1 MGIYRCNKCG
11 NMAEHDYQQGMADIA
26 CQKCSQP
33 VKVYDTLFFVGKLLE
48 RYFST
53 YRELQALMQNENSG
67 EANSD
72 SVDSKVH
79 GEGHNILV
87 GVNLASTDVLAT
99 EHQHEPLKQWFI
111 GRQITPQ
118 FDFSAV
124 DMGGFFDEAAEELG
138 KQYRLTKDLLGQMN
152 WAYGKNHTGINL
164 DIGKL
169 SQQDG
174 QILNDL
180 CRRFYGQT
188 LFAKYFYQKQD
199 KIIRLTLQRTTAVRN
214 FFGGGWLEWFALGKL
229 LAEAKQRGKAYG
241 FSCARNVKIR
251 FGNEDLH
258 ELDVVFLPSGGMP
271 IIVECKSGEFRRDI
285 EKYVQLKKRLGLPD
299 SHFVILAT
307 DVDDSQIVGLSRMYG
322 LTFVTTK
329 TIMKHLKTVM

>member
-99 EHQHEPLKQWFI
+99 EKQHEPLKQWFI

-180 CRRFYGQT
+180 CRRF
-188 LFAKYFYQKQD
+188 
-199 KIIRLTLQRTTAVRN
+199 
-214 FFGGGWLEWFALGKL
+214 
-229 LAEAKQRGKAYG
+229 
-241 FSCARNVKIR
+241 
-251 FGNEDLH
+251 
-258 ELDVVFLPSGGMP
+258 
-271 IIVECKSGEFRRDI
+271 
-285 EKYVQLKKRLGLPD
+285 
-299 SHFVILAT
+299 
-307 DVDDSQIVGLSRMYG
+307 
-322 LTFVTTK
+322 
-329 TIMKHLKTVM
+329 